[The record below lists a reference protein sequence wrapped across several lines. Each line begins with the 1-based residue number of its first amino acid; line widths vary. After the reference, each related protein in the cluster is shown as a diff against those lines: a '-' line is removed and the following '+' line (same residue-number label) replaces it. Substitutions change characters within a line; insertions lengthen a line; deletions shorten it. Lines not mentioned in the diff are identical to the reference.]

1 MSKDVTFIT
10 HLRYDHD
17 DRIKNLQTILDYYS
31 SNFPESSFIF
41 VEDDVQHNVKFD
53 TIKWPKGKTSFF
65 LIKNNSFYY
74 RTRALNYGIKKAKT
88 SIVVSLDTDC
98 IVPVASFKKCVKA
111 LLDDATM
118 AWPYNGFFIDTS
130 HTLHN
135 QFIVKEYNYNSLF
148 DLLPDISTLK
158 LGYQYGDFSIRCTN
172 TDHQSVG
179 GIVMFNK
186 DRFLEM
192 GGYNENFICWG
203 AEDNELY
210 HRCNI
215 LEHKQYRDNDLNS
228 VCFHLFHRSA
238 VRNQHPF
245 YQSNFDEAN
254 KVVKMSKDELSS
266 YVKTW
271 KHIQGDKG

>member
-1 MSKDVTFIT
+1 MGPTF
-10 HLRYDHD
+10 L
-17 DRIKNLQTILDYYS
+17 S
-31 SNFPESSFIF
+31 
-41 VEDDVQHNVKFD
+41 
-53 TIKWPKGKTSFF
+53 
-65 LIKNNSFYY
+65 
-74 RTRALNYGIKKAKT
+74 AA
-88 SIVVSLDTDC
+88 
-98 IVPVASFKKCVKA
+98 
-111 LLDDATM
+111 
-118 AWPYNGFFIDTS
+118 
-130 HTLHN
+130 LHN
-135 QFIVKEYNYNSLF
+135 QFIVKEYKYNSLF
-148 DLLPDISTLK
+148 DLLPDISTRK
-158 LGYQYGDFSIRCTN
+158 LGDKYGDFSIRCTN